1 MSRGY
6 TIAFASTAPVAP
18 AIALPHGG
26 KGLASIAV
34 FVLDVEDEGGRR
46 VAEERSST
54 RAGRRLRRNSDWW
67 IAT

>member
-34 FVLDVEDEGGRR
+34 FVLDVEDEGGR

>member
-34 FVLDVEDEGGRR
+34 FVLDVEDE
-46 VAEERSST
+46 
-54 RAGRRLRRNSDWW
+54 
-67 IAT
+67 